1 MLLCPTADMN
11 TSIGVNRRAS
21 RVLLATIHS
30 QRPRDGDLEVARQE
44 NSIERSEF
52 VYTRE

>member
-1 MLLCPTADMN
+1 MN
-11 TSIGVNRRAS
+11 QSFVNRRAS

-44 NSIERSEF
+44 NAIERSEF